1 MVFAECNKLYEYGF
15 WSANLQ
21 ISDIENKLKNVDLN
35 ILCEGRSPLN
45 LADYSVINLMLNF

>member
-35 ILCEGRSPLN
+35 IL
-45 LADYSVINLMLNF
+45 